1 MLELASYCLYIY
13 HSNIKSM
20 AAFLPHAR
28 VDCSQRDRSTSNRPH
43 QGVLRFSMNS
53 QRLLSWLLRLAGSVE
68 IIAFFAVVLPRS
80 WMEVSH
86 AWLGLGEMPRGP
98 IIMFMI
104 RQASYT
110 YGIHGVSL
118 WVLASD
124 AARFR
129 TLVLLNGI
137 AYLLSA
143 PVFFLIDFTSGMPWW
158 WTAGDTFGCGLL
170 GAALLWLNQ
179 RGLQNREW

>member
-1 MLELASYCLYIY
+1 
-13 HSNIKSM
+13 
-20 AAFLPHAR
+20 
-28 VDCSQRDRSTSNRPH
+28 
-43 QGVLRFSMNS
+43 MNS

-68 IIAFFAVVLPRS
+68 ILAFFAVVMPRS
-80 WMEVSH
+80 SMEVSH

-110 YGIHGVSL
+110 YGMHGVSL

-124 AARFR
+124 VARFR

-137 AYLLSA
+137 AYLLAA
-143 PVFFLIDFTSGMPWW
+143 PVFFLIDFTSRMPCW
-158 WTAGDTFGCGLL
+158 WTVGDAWGCGVLGIAVLL
-170 GAALLWLNQ
+170 LTSKVAK
-179 RGLQNREW
+179 RP